1 MQVIEE
7 ILPEHEHLRLV
18 SRRHAAELMDCTPQ
32 HIYHLIESGDLEP
45 VRIGPKAVRITLTSL
60 KQFIGR

>member
-18 SRRHAAELMDCTPQ
+18 SSRHAAELMDCTPQ
-32 HIYHLIESGDLEP
+32 HIDNLIESGDLEP